1 MAQHARPRRGSS
13 APLRALAAGALGA
26 AALLLSRGPAAFFAP
41 PAPRSGAAP
50 AQPGRAPRA
59 ALRAAGQAEAAAEAK
74 EKLLDF
80 LEDEMVQ
87 EEVLLPEGRPTRGRV
102 DEMILALEKQS
113 SEDEPVYS
121 ELLDGSW
128 KVEYSG
134 SWAPGLLASP
144 TRELALFLY
153 GGFSLGGALSSFVG
167 GAFGKNLGLKLGAKT
182 VKIEGGR
189 DVQATVSVIRG
200 ETTDELSYT
209 AELMPLSG
217 RRMSEEVMSVDLPA
231 PIGKQDPPLELR
243 RSILVTYLDDTVMVV
258 RDETGV
264 PDVLVRVSSAPGAA
278 AQPAAAAAS
287 EGDEGVDPLISEA
300 A

>member
-1 MAQHARPRRGSS
+1 
-13 APLRALAAGALGA
+13 
-26 AALLLSRGPAAFFAP
+26 
-41 PAPRSGAAP
+41 
-50 AQPGRAPRA
+50 
-59 ALRAAGQAEAAAEAK
+59 
-74 EKLLDF
+74 
-80 LEDEMVQ
+80 MVA

-102 DEMILALEKQS
+102 DEMILALEKHMTD
-113 SEDEPVYS
+113 DEPVYS
-121 ELLDGSW
+121 NLLDGTW
-128 KVEYSG
+128 KVQYSG

-153 GGFSLGGALSSFVG
+153 GGFSLGGALSSFVS

-182 VKIEGGR
+182 VKIQGGR
-189 DVQATVSVIRG
+189 DVLATVSVIRG

-231 PIGKQDPPLELR
+231 PLGTQEPPMELR
-243 RSILVTYLDDTVMVV
+243 RSILITYLDGDVMVA

-264 PDVLVRVSSAPGAA
+264 PDVLVRVSAPPGAA
-278 AQPAAAAAS
+278 PQPAGSAAS
-287 EGDEGVDPLISEA
+287 EGDGGVDPLISEA